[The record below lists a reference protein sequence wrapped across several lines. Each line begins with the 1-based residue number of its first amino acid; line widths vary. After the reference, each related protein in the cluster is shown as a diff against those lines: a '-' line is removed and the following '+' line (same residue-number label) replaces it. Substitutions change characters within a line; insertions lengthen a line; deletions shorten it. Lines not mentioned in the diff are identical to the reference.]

1 MRIFHLPISG
11 TEWLSAIHLKLG
23 PAYYAKPSVSSI
35 FIFFFFFQLADTGE
49 VFLVLQVW
57 LVEKGHVAWVGI
69 VRSHQP
75 TKLELSGPAQMHSSI
90 YCFHLDMLD
99 FIAG

>member
-1 MRIFHLPISG
+1 M
-11 TEWLSAIHLKLG
+11 
-23 PAYYAKPSVSSI
+23 
-35 FIFFFFFQLADTGE
+35 
-49 VFLVLQVW
+49 VLQVW